1 MPNTRGSILRASLL
15 TLALSSSSIAQRES
29 TPVPR
34 DTAFTWSKKLPDGA
48 RFAIRNLNGG
58 IEIRPGSTDRVEV
71 RAVIR
76 NAAPNRV
83 GDIGFD
89 VREIAADDVEIC
101 TTDRGLSAC
110 VPEETATARWDE
122 RINVLITV
130 DLPKGLRIRGT
141 TGSGYVIVTQV
152 GLEVDATTGGGDVVV
167 RESLSRASA
176 TTGNG
181 DVTVAMANGPVRA
194 TSGNGRVLVNTALGP
209 VTASSGNGDVEV
221 RMISVASN
229 VAPLFTSVS
238 SGNGDIRVTLPADF
252 SGEID
257 ASTGHHD
264 IKSDFQ
270 VRTSSQ
276 RTKSQLRGT
285 IGGGTGPLVKIHSGN
300 GRVEIRKD

>member
-1 MPNTRGSILRASLL
+1 MPNTRGTIVRASLL
-15 TLALSSSSIAQRES
+15 TLALSSSGIAQRES

-58 IEIRPGSTDRVEV
+58 IELRPGSTDRVEV

-76 NAAPNRV
+76 NAAPNRI

-89 VREIAADDVEIC
+89 VRELAADDVEIC
-101 TTDRGLSAC
+101 TTDRGRSAC
-110 VPEETATARWDE
+110 VPEDTWSDD
-122 RINVLITV
+122 RINVQIVV

-152 GLEVDATTGGGDVVV
+152 GLEVDATTGSGDVVV
-167 RESLSRASA
+167 RESLGRALA
-176 TTGNG
+176 TSGSG

-194 TSGNGRVLVNTALGP
+194 TSGNGRVLVNAALGP
-209 VTASSGNGDVEV
+209 VTATSGNGDVEV
-221 RMISVASN
+221 RMITVASN

-238 SGNGDIRVTLPADF
+238 SGNGDIRLTLPPDF

-257 ASTGHHD
+257 ASTGNGE

-270 VRTSSQ
+270 VRSSGPQ
-276 RTKSQLRGT
+276 TKSRLRGT
-285 IGGGTGPLVKIHSGN
+285 VGGGAGQLVKIHSGN